1 MDAQIDLFFL
11 SSFYDIV
18 SDAMRSISSQV
29 DQRNEEA
36 LCLPMRLHRMSP
48 SKKSFTQKTFFTMAT
63 YEEVPWMHKPISS
76 FFPSFLYDIVLE
88 CMRSFDSQVN
98 QRNDE
103 ALSMLLHRIVSFQ
116 EKLHTKN
123 ITHLATNVEEFRW
136 MRKSI
141 SFFLPSFFL
150 L

>member
-18 SDAMRSISSQV
+18 SDATRSIDSQV

-63 YEEVPWMHKPISS
+63 YEEVPWMHKPTSSFFLS
-76 FFPSFLYDIVLE
+76 FFPSF
-88 CMRSFDSQVN
+88 MTSSWTAW
-98 QRNDE
+98 E
-103 ALSMLLHRIVSFQ
+103 ASI
-116 EKLHTKN
+116 
-123 ITHLATNVEEFRW
+123 
-136 MRKSI
+136 RK
-141 SFFLPSFFL
+141 
-150 L
+150 